1 MPAKVGGSRMGRS
14 GHENYERSH
23 VTPRGT
29 IGETGKPGLDSHAKS
44 WEGMAQRSDIS
55 CTTIAR
61 N

>member
-1 MPAKVGGSRMGRS
+1 MGRS